1 MSLNKTL
8 DRLFDEIRREAKRN
22 PDFADRLDAVLRLH
36 DSRRDVPDEVV
47 EEIATPVA
55 TPPPPAGE
63 VLSEAK
69 RRGKG
74 ASAQAPLSQPTARAD
89 SSPPPKSQGD
99 FGQSQNAGRGAA
111 GGGGA
116 VGAPAPVTTKDEGAV
131 DAPALNPVGVYQR
144 DGEEALVAALEDLGL
159 PALQAMIAEH
169 NLDPSGATA
178 DFDRDGLCAHVLAQ
192 AKRRAERDAKMFDY

>member
-47 EEIATPVA
+47 EEIATPAV

-74 ASAQAPLSQPTARAD
+74 AGSQSPLSQPASRAD
-89 SSPPPKSQGD
+89 SSP
-99 FGQSQNAGRGAA
+99 A
-111 GGGGA
+111 GGRA
-116 VGAPAPVTTKDEGAV
+116 IVTPAPVTTKDEGAV
-131 DAPALNPVGVYQR
+131 DAPELNPIGVFQR
-144 DGEEALVAALEDLGL
+144 DGEAALVAALEDLGL
-159 PALQAMIAEH
+159 PALQAMIVEH

-192 AKRRAERDAKMFDY
+192 AKRRSERDAKMFDY